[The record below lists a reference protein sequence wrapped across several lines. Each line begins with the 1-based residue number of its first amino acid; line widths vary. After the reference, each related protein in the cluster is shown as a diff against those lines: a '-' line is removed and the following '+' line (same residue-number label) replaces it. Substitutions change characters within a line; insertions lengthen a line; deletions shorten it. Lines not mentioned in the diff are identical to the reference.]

1 LGSLV
6 LTVRQDNLGK
16 ELKSMNY
23 FDVAGNSTP
32 VDDLENSDRLGFI
45 GKEVDNE
52 NMLGDFGVRKYS
64 SEMGMFTIII

>member
-1 LGSLV
+1 
-6 LTVRQDNLGK
+6 
-16 ELKSMNY
+16 
-23 FDVAGNSTP
+23 

-64 SEMGMFTIII
+64 SEMGMFTSIDPLWS